1 MGSPM
6 SKEKS
11 KEKLNKEK
19 FFLGRQPILNQD
31 QHIIGFEFL
40 FRSADL
46 AYADISSYMQ
56 ASASVMIN
64 ALSDFGMQQVMGR
77 HKGFFNV
84 TAEVLMSDA
93 VELLPKEQV
102 VLELLETIEIDAT
115 IIKRCRDLKAL
126 GFTLALDDCMCT
138 PGLEPLYEL
147 VNIVKL
153 DILQIPGRELPG
165 MVKRLRAWPLTL
177 LAEKVETAEQY
188 AFCCRQG
195 FELFQGYYFARPVV
209 LKQKRVDVT
218 KIALM
223 RLLEQVL
230 VDAEILEIER
240 TFKSN
245 PNLTYH
251 LLRLVNSVGIGLREK
266 IKSLRHALVV
276 LGLKQLKRWILLAL
290 FAYNDVR
297 GVKSPLLEMAAM
309 RGRLMEQLARKQ
321 SEPDGDRDYADRAFM
336 TGLLSLVDV
345 LFEVTMEEMVN
356 QLNLNDDI
364 RQALLTREGPLGN
377 LLLVAEKLEE
387 ADFHAVGELL
397 GQSELNLDHLFYAQL
412 EAINWVNG
420 MGESV

>member
-1 MGSPM
+1 
-6 SKEKS
+6 
-11 KEKLNKEK
+11 
-19 FFLGRQPILNQD
+19 
-31 QHIIGFEFL
+31 
-40 FRSADL
+40 
-46 AYADISSYMQ
+46 
-56 ASASVMIN
+56 
-64 ALSDFGMQQVMGR
+64 
-77 HKGFFNV
+77 
-84 TAEVLMSDA
+84 
-93 VELLPKEQV
+93 
-102 VLELLETIEIDAT
+102 
-115 IIKRCRDLKAL
+115 
-126 GFTLALDDCMCT
+126 
-138 PGLEPLYEL
+138 
-147 VNIVKL
+147 
-153 DILQIPGRELPG
+153 
-165 MVKRLRAWPLTL
+165 
-177 LAEKVETAEQY
+177 
-188 AFCCRQG
+188 
-195 FELFQGYYFARPVV
+195 
-209 LKQKRVDVT
+209 
-218 KIALM
+218 
-223 RLLEQVL
+223 
-230 VDAEILEIER
+230 
-240 TFKSN
+240 
-245 PNLTYH
+245 
-251 LLRLVNSVGIGLREK
+251 VNSVGIGLREK

-356 QLNLNDDI
+356 QLNLSDDI